1 MSVKDHKDR
10 VASLGCL
17 ICGRP
22 AELHHPRFV
31 AGASQR
37 ASDWLV
43 IPLCAEHHRTG
54 GHGVA
59 LHAGQRTFELNYGTE
74 AELLA
79 RTFEELSNRYFSQ
92 RGIL

>member
-1 MSVKDHKDR
+1 MNVKKHKNK

-17 ICGRP
+17 ICRQP

-43 IPLCAEHHRTG
+43 IPLCPTHHRTG

-59 LHAGQRTFELNYGTE
+59 LHAGQTTFELNYGSE
-74 AELLA
+74 ADLLA
-79 RTFEELSNRYFSQ
+79 QTIREVSN
-92 RGIL
+92 L